1 MTRLDPAL
9 QGGRSKAAGEYFEKI
24 IETACK
30 YYSDM
35 HYAEIQKTPE
45 PMRVIKRLD
54 GGKFV
59 AVFTKQAQPD
69 YKGTLCGGQAIV
81 FEAKHTDS
89 EKMLQ
94 SVITAEQEKRLDKH
108 LELGACCYVLVSFE
122 FKEFFFVPWAV
133 FHTMKGIFGRKYIKP
148 DDIREY
154 EVKYSKYL
162 DFLKRFSLTEQEEKY
177 YFF

>member
-1 MTRLDPAL
+1 MTRLDPVL

-30 YYSDM
+30 FYSDM
-35 HYAEIQKTPE
+35 NYAEIQKTPE
-45 PMRVIKRLD
+45 PMRVIGRLD

-94 SVITAEQEKRLDKH
+94 SVITVEQGLRLEAH
-108 LELGACCYVLVSFE
+108 MRLGAACYVLVSFGFE
-122 FKEFFFVPWAV
+122 EFFFVPWEV
-133 FHTMKGIFGRKYIKP
+133 WRDMKSRFGRKYIKP
-148 DDIREY
+148 DDIREH

-162 DFLKRFSLTEQEEKY
+162 NFLERFSLSEQEKI
-177 YFF
+177 YFC